1 MDNYRGI
8 TLSPVISKMFEYCVI
23 GRFHE
28 LNVKNDLQF
37 GFKENLG
44 CSHAIFALR
53 QCTEYFV
60 YRGSNVFMAG
70 LDAKKAFDRVNHI
83 KLFHLMCDIGVPVH
97 IIRCLLYTS
106 PSPRDS

>member
-1 MDNYRGI
+1 M
-8 TLSPVISKMFEYCVI
+8 
-23 GRFHE
+23 
-28 LNVKNDLQF
+28 QF
-37 GFKENLG
+37 GFKEKLG

-60 YRGSNVFMAG
+60 SRGSTVFMAA

-97 IIRCLLYTS
+97 IIRLLMNWYS
-106 PSPRDS
+106 KIMIIVKWKDSYSSFCSLKSGVRQGGIVTNIV